1 MAETTSSDLAAVK
14 LTPEDIPGASV
25 ENENEVGKWTVE
37 RLKFWLKCRRL
48 NQQGKKKDLLAK

>member
-48 NQQGKKKDLLAK
+48 NQQGKKKDLLEK